1 MPNRHDL
8 CRATWQRIRA
18 GEGFL
23 YAAEAVGSDL
33 IKLGFSVN
41 PKQRMR
47 SLHVQLPL
55 GTQPRLLAFTPY
67 TLQQEQALHKE
78 LIGLQALRSYAELYP
93 RSILSHPAIPQALRE
108 AA

>member
-1 MPNRHDL
+1 MATRHDL
-8 CRATWQRIRA
+8 CRATWHRIRA

-23 YAAEAVGSDL
+23 YAAEAVGSGL

-47 SLHVQLPL
+47 SLYGQLPL
-55 GTQPRLLAFTPY
+55 GTKPRLLAAVPY
-67 TLQQEQALHKE
+67 TLQQEQALHRE
-78 LIGLQALRSYAELYP
+78 LIEHQAHPYRAEVYP
-93 RSILSHPAIPQALRE
+93 RSILSHPAIPAELRS